1 MPVADK
7 VSFGPFELSVRRRT
21 LVRAGEPVPLS
32 SRAFDVLLAL
42 LDACD
47 EPIGKEDLIRRVWGR
62 LVVEENNLHVQ
73 IAAVRR
79 ALGPENPFI
88 LTIPARGYRFV
99 GDVHW
104 ESETGAAWHPAPEAP
119 AGNLPVQVTPII
131 GRQQELQDLSEM
143 LGRARLATLVGP
155 GGVGKTRLAL
165 AAAPLAS
172 GDYPDGR
179 WLVELGSLAD
189 PALAVSALAACLR
202 IEEIQDRPLI
212 ESVVAALRPRAM
224 LLVIDSCEH
233 VLAAAASLVS
243 ELIRHCPRLKLLCTS
258 QSPLGVDGE
267 HVRRIAPFDV
277 DVALEA
283 GSVEEA
289 LAQDAVRLFTER
301 AGAGDGRFVLNEAT
315 VAGVIE
321 ICRNLE
327 GIPLAIELA
336 AARVPLLGL
345 EPVRQRI
352 ANRLAL
358 LGADLRDK
366 PDRHRTLRATIE
378 WSHSL
383 LPEAGRGLLRRLSI
397 FAGGFTLDAAQAVAA
412 GSAIEEWDVVRGVGD
427 LVQRSLLTTG
437 PDLVRP
443 RHRMLEAMREFGLNA
458 LEAAGE
464 HQPIARRHAEFYKGL
479 AEAAEARW
487 ETSGDLDWPGD
498 LTQELENLRAGLKWA
513 LGSVGDASL
522 GADLAA
528 ATARFWFEAGQFSEG
543 RTWLARA
550 LEQAPSSLEVATRV
564 RLKRGLAELSMNP
577 LAAETAAQ
585 EALALARTLD
595 HPPTEGVCL
604 RTLAATLYRL
614 GRYDEAEA
622 ATRRSFETLDE
633 ASCPR
638 TYAKALGDLCI
649 LHATAGNYAEARRLN
664 AEAQARLKS
673 LGDRRSAAI
682 CLQHAAELEF
692 VAGDVGA
699 AEAMGRES
707 VALFRALDSRFRLEI
722 GLGNLAAYRAAADD
736 VSGAATAA
744 REGLTMAE
752 ALEDQEG
759 IVNMMEILALACA
772 KTGGFE
778 TAARLQAFTAKARGE
793 QGLKPQQTEQ
803 AISDRLSA
811 TLAATLEPQARARLS
826 REGAALDQK
835 TAVRMA
841 LAPGEPAAS
850 DGPRLLAASRSLG
863 QLDGHFG
870 REAGAQG

>member
-47 EPIGKEDLIRRVWGR
+47 EPITKEDLIRQVWGR

-79 ALGPENPFI
+79 ALGPEHPFI
-88 LTIPARGYRFV
+88 LTIPARGYRFI
-99 GDVHW
+99 GDVQW
-104 ESETGAAWHPAPEAP
+104 EPEALP
-119 AGNLPVQVTPII
+119 ASRSAREAPPGNLPLQVTPII
-131 GRQQELQDLSEM
+131 GRRRELDDVCEV

-165 AAAPLAS
+165 AAAPLAP

-189 PALAVSALAACLR
+189 PALAVSALAARLR

-224 LLVIDSCEH
+224 LLVVDSCEH

-243 ELIRHCPRLKLLCTS
+243 ELVRHCPYVKLLCTS
-258 QSPLGVDGE
+258 QSPLGVEGE

-277 DVALEA
+277 EAALEVQSA
-283 GSVEEA
+283 EEA
-289 LAQDAVRLFTER
+289 LAQDAVRLFAER
-301 AGAGDGRFVLNEAT
+301 AGAGDGRFILNEAT
-315 VAGVIE
+315 LGGVIE

-345 EPVRQRI
+345 EPVRKRI

-358 LGADLRDK
+358 LGADLRDR

-383 LPEAGRGLLRRLSI
+383 LPEAGQGLLRRLSI

-443 RHRMLEAMREFGLNA
+443 RHRMLEAMREFGLGA
-458 LEAAGE
+458 LSAAGE
-464 HQPIARRHAEFYKGL
+464 HQPIARRHAEFYQEL

-487 ETSGDLDWPGD
+487 ETSGDLDWAPE
-498 LTQELENLRAGLKWA
+498 LAQELENLRAALKWSLGPEGDAA
-513 LGSVGDASL
+513 LGAR
-522 GADLAA
+522 LAA
-528 ATARFWFEAGQFSEG
+528 ATARFWFEAGHFSEG
-543 RTWLARA
+543 REWLSRA
-550 LEQAPSSLEVATRV
+550 LGQAPEGLGASTLI
-564 RLKRGLAELSMNP
+564 RLKRGLAELSMNAA
-577 LAAETAAQ
+577 AAEAAVR
-585 EALALARTLD
+585 EAVVLARTLND
-595 HPPTEGVCL
+595 PSTQGVCL
-604 RTLAATLYRL
+604 RMLAAALYRL
-614 GRYDEAEA
+614 GRYDEAQK
-622 ATRRSFETLDE
+622 ATEEVLQSLDE
-633 ASCPR
+633 ATHPR
-638 TYAKALGDLCI
+638 TYAKALSDSCI
-649 LHATAGNYAEARRLN
+649 LHAVAGNYAEARRYN
-664 AEAQARLKS
+664 IEAQARLKA
-673 LGDRRSAAI
+673 LGDRRNAAI
-682 CLQHAAELEF
+682 CLEHAAELEF
-692 VAGDVGA
+692 VVGDMRA
-699 AEAMGRES
+699 AEALGAEAVS
-707 VALFRALDSRFRLEI
+707 LFRALDSRFRLEI

-744 REGLTMAE
+744 REGLVMAE

-772 KTGGFE
+772 KTGGLE
-778 TAARLQAFTAKARGE
+778 TAARLQAFTAKTRGE
-793 QGLKPQQTEQ
+793 QGLNPQQTEQ
-803 AISDRLSA
+803 AISDQLIA
-811 TLAATLEPQARARLS
+811 MLAATLEPEALARLS
-826 REGAALDQK
+826 REGAALDQM
-835 TAVRMA
+835 TAVRLA
-841 LAPGEPAAS
+841 LATGEP
-850 DGPRLLAASRSLG
+850 LAADGLRLPAVSGWLG
-863 QLDGHFG
+863 QLDGHLG